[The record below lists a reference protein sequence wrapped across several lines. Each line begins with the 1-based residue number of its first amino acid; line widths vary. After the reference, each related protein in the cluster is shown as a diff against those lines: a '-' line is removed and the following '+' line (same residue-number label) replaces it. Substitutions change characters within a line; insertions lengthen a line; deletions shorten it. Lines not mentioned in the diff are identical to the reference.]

1 MLGSSEKMINK
12 NKLPIFF
19 LMLFFGLISNQTFF
33 PTTVKAAEEV
43 TFAMLPQM
51 SNTQLFK
58 CWNPL
63 LKYLEKKTG
72 LNFTQ
77 VFPHNFTEHVALC
90 REGKVNF
97 AYSNPFTYVQMAPKP
112 GERPHGHLAMAMAV
126 EPHGAVFYGEF
137 IVRVDNTNVKEF
149 KDIKGKHGWIV
160 GYTSAGGYL
169 YQRGYALD
177 YGIDL
182 FRDCILTESPGNKQ
196 EKVIMAV
203 YNRDTDFG
211 CVRNGMRDKLKD
223 RIDLSQIKVIAETK
237 RYPSWVL
244 SAYDGVD
251 EQIINNVR
259 EALLH
264 IPSDLFKDA
273 KLPGGVI
280 KFQEATDMDFKSL
293 RELAEKVKM
302 IY

>member
-1 MLGSSEKMINK
+1 MLDSKGTIVKK
-12 NKLPIFF
+12 NGLLLFF
-19 LMLFFGLISNQTFF
+19 LILICGFMASQAS
-33 PTTVKAAEEV
+33 PTRAKAAEEV

-51 SNTQLFK
+51 SNTELFK

-63 LKYLEKKTG
+63 LKYLEQKTG

-77 VFPHNFTEHVALC
+77 VFPHNFAEHVDLC
-90 REGKVNF
+90 REGKINF

-112 GERPHGHLAMAMAV
+112 GERSRGHLAMATAV
-126 EPHGAVFYGEF
+126 EPQGAVFYGEF
-137 IVRVDNTNVKEF
+137 IVRVDNMDIKEF

-169 YQRGYALD
+169 FQKGYALD
-177 YGIDL
+177 QGIDL

-211 CVRNGMRDKLKD
+211 CVRNGMREKLMD

-237 RYPSWVL
+237 RYPSWVF
-244 SAYDGVD
+244 SAHDEVD
-251 EQIINNVR
+251 PEIVKKVKD
-259 EALLH
+259 ALLK
-264 IPSDLFKDA
+264 IPPDLFIKA
-273 KLPGGVI
+273 KLPGSVL
-280 KFQEATDMDFKSL
+280 KFQEATDKDFESL
-293 RELAEKVKM
+293 RKLVEKVKM
-302 IY
+302 KY